1 MVGQISADR
10 GQYNKKS
17 LVKYLVFIG
26 LVTILSHFTHG
37 SIAAVLPIF
46 ILMAI
51 AQRKPSA
58 LLFWIMTLIFFSVGN
73 RYFFPQNTIT
83 MLATRGTLVSVAMI
97 LMCRVAGMKV
107 PRFIYPMLGI
117 FFYIGWEALVS
128 IQGYSPGVSYMKLI
142 LFVPIY
148 LSLYMLACEVTASSR
163 TNAKHVRT
171 VVLALAIL
179 LIGGSVVL
187 LRIPSIGQ
195 MTAVNA
201 NMFGGDVDM
210 IVSRLAAGDD
220 VSLFCGMCAH
230 SQALG
235 PLVAVMATLIFAD
248 YVFAVRRKD
257 WIYLGLLFATPILV
271 YKTSSRTA
279 MATYM
284 AGAGLVVFLFMQAR
298 AVGQRWKGKVLMAV
312 FALCV
317 CAGAAAIALPSVRE
331 RALGFVLKF
340 SGGSGT
346 QAKDLTMENIT
357 SSRQAL
363 VEMSLAGFRDKPL
376 LGNGF
381 QVGWWMKFE
390 RRRGLKDY
398 LSAPIEKGVWPTA
411 ILEEGGVI
419 GLVFFGGFLLVAIVM
434 LIKRHAYCGACVLW
448 TFMIANFGEF
458 SFFSMSYIGGFEW
471 ALVFVGLILDG
482 QRLKTVGLQLYQVVD
497 MPPLQGRRA
506 R

>member
-1 MVGQISADR
+1 MISADQ

-17 LVKYLVFIG
+17 LVKYLAILGV
-26 LVTILSHFTHG
+26 VTLLSHFTHG
-37 SIAAVLPIF
+37 YIAAVLPIF
-46 ILMAI
+46 ILTAL

-73 RYFFPQNTIT
+73 RYFFPQNTIA
-83 MLATRGTLVSVAMI
+83 MLATRGTLLSVTVI

-107 PRFIYPMLGI
+107 PRFIHPMLGV
-117 FFYIGWEALVS
+117 FLYIAWEALVS

-148 LSLYMLACEVTASSR
+148 LSLYGLACEVTASSR

-179 LIGGSVVL
+179 IIGGSVVL

-195 MTAVNA
+195 MTALNA
-201 NMFGGDVDM
+201 NLFGGDVAE
-210 IVSRLAAGDD
+210 IVSNLSESDA

-235 PLVAVMATLIFAD
+235 PVVAVLSTLIFAD

-257 WIYLGLLFATPILV
+257 WIYLGLLLACPILV

-279 MATYM
+279 MATYL
-284 AGAGLVVFLFMQAR
+284 AGMGLVVFLFMQAR
-298 AVGQRWKGKVLMAV
+298 AVGRRWKGKVLMAV
-312 FALCV
+312 FALGV

-340 SGGSGT
+340 SGGGGA
-346 QAKDLTMENIT
+346 QMKDLKMDDIT
-357 SSRQAL
+357 SSRQGL

-381 QVGWWMKFE
+381 QVGWWMKYQ

-419 GLVFFGGFLLVAIVM
+419 GFVFFAGFLLVAIVT
-434 LIKRHAYCGACVLW
+434 LIQRHSYCGACVLW

-497 MPPLQGRRA
+497 LPELAGGRVCDE
-506 R
+506 